1 MGHAFFHV
9 LVGCVMVFGAAE
21 ARVVKGARMAD
32 DFKVDLDRGSTQPL
46 ADQLYTSIA
55 EAIRRGALR
64 VGDRL
69 PSWQALA
76 SRTGVSRGTVRAAYE
91 RLASEALAEARG
103 AAGTRVTG
111 TPPST
116 PIARR
121 PFARPPSMINE
132 VGQRPLP
139 FQLGVPAQDAFPFKL
154 WARTLARAARKAA
167 AAPVGYP
174 DPRGHP
180 ALRVQIAAHVAVA
193 RGLACTPEQ
202 VIVTAGFTGAL
213 GLLVAALGLAGRKVV
228 TEDPGFPRTR
238 TALAYAGAIPIPV
251 PVDAEGLVIDGNGGS
266 SAAAAIVTPG
276 QQAPL
281 GMCMSQRRR
290 DALLDWAAAH
300 QAWIV
305 EDDYLSE
312 LYIEGRPPPCLA
324 AHRVGGRVVHVGSFS
339 KTLTPAVR
347 LGYIVAPAELAE
359 RIGDVAACL
368 APATDMVGQLAVA
381 DLIECGQ
388 LLRHMR
394 RMRKLYQQRSELL
407 RSSLSVLRPLGP
419 PHPAMALA
427 VRLSLPDGTDD
438 MIIARKALARGLA
451 PVPLSAWYATR
462 VSSPALLLG
471 VTNVDENRIH
481 QQCTEIISITDET
494 GQHAF

>member
-1 MGHAFFHV
+1 
-9 LVGCVMVFGAAE
+9 
-21 ARVVKGARMAD
+21 MAN
-32 DFKVDLDRGSTQPL
+32 DFTADVDRGSTQPL
-46 ADQLYTSIA
+46 ADQLYASIA

-76 SRTGVSRGTVRAAYE
+76 SRTGVSRGTVRAAYQ

-103 AAGTRVTG
+103 AAGTRVAG

-121 PFARPPSMINE
+121 PFARPQSMINE

-154 WARTLARAARKAA
+154 WARTLARAARTAA

-213 GLLVAALGLAGRKVV
+213 GLLVAALGLAGRQVV

-238 TALAYAGAIPIPV
+238 TALAYAGAIPTPV
-251 PVDAEGLVIDGNGGS
+251 PVDAEGLVVDRNTGPP
-266 SAAAAIVTPG
+266 AAVAAAIVTPG

-281 GMCMSQRRR
+281 GMCMSRQRR
-290 DALLDWAAAH
+290 DALLDWAEAH
-300 QAWIV
+300 QAWII

-312 LYIEGRPPPCLA
+312 LYIEGRPPACLA
-324 AHRVGGRVVHVGSFS
+324 AHRAGGRVVHVGSFS

-347 LGYIVAPAELAE
+347 LGYIIAPAELAE

-368 APATDMVGQLAVA
+368 GPATDMVGQLAVA
-381 DLIECGQ
+381 DLIERGQ

-394 RMRKLYQQRSELL
+394 RMRNLYQQRSELL
-407 RSSLSVLRPLGP
+407 RSSLSALRPLGP

-462 VSSPALLLG
+462 VCSPALLLG
-471 VTNVDENRIH
+471 VTNVDANRIH
-481 QQCTEIISITDET
+481 QQCTEIVSLTDSLR
-494 GQHAF
+494 